1 MAPDRD
7 DEPAGGPETD
17 DWEEPPRSIFSTTW
31 FRAVIVVLVVGAV
44 AAVSIPYVM
53 DAVSPPRATAPPPT
67 ASAPAPAPTP
77 PPPVAAAP
85 TPPPAPPSSPVATA
99 VTKPA
104 ELPKPAAKSDAPKAA
119 APKAD
124 APAPKAA
131 APKADTKAETAKAP
145 APKAAKAVAQAPKT
159 DAAPAPKAD
168 APPKR
173 VAKATAPAERGEFW
187 VQVGAFRDAEAAK
200 RLADGLRG
208 KGFQVAE
215 SKAGTTAPASAPVSD
230 AGDRYDVIVSGGAP
244 GDVTKKLTAKGLSAE
259 ERRDGAVVRPSLPLR
274 DAVTLSNDL
283 RGEGLTVTVR
293 RAVAPGAAPATTT
306 ATAAAGS
313 DGLHRVRVGAFTDRA
328 AARAAVEKLQA
339 LGHTPFIAKG
349 RE

>member
-53 DAVSPPRATAPPPT
+53 DAVSPPRATAPPA

-99 VTKPA
+99 VTKPV

-145 APKAAKAVAQAPKT
+145 APKAA
-159 DAAPAPKAD
+159 KAD

-215 SKAGTTAPASAPVSD
+215 SKAGTTATASAPVSD

-293 RAVAPGAAPATTT
+293 RAVAPGAAPAATT